1 MRRFLLRTLP
11 AVLALGACSGGQ
23 APAPTPTPSPA
34 LRNPLNVALYPRSE
48 IISVRSFR
56 QVVTGAQTR
65 GTVFADGAGTYDG
78 QEVVA
83 ASGAPFSKLAAWV
96 HHLGSHGLGDTHQY
110 GFDYAAFER
119 GTGKGTHGTLVIVMD
134 PQIVDR
140 QFGSVL
146 DMIAKYRSLPDF
158 MRAPIDREVKRRTG
172 ITLSDAMQPASPIG
186 ATLAALGDFE
196 QRNSRGIV
204 IVDAVRR

>member
-1 MRRFLLRTLP
+1 MRRAFRYALP
-11 AVLALGACSGGQ
+11 AALIMAACSGGQ
-23 APAPTPTPSPA
+23 APAPSPTPSPV

-48 IISVRSFR
+48 VIAVRSFH
-56 QVVTGAQTR
+56 QVVTGEQTR
-65 GTVFADGAGTYDG
+65 GTVFAGGPGTYDG

-83 ASGAPFSKLAAWV
+83 ATDASFATLAGWV
-96 HHLGSHGLGDTHQY
+96 HHFGTHAGDARQY

-119 GTGKGTHGTLVIVMD
+119 GTGKQTHGTIVIVMD

-140 QFGSVL
+140 QLGDVL
-146 DMIAKYRSLPDF
+146 GLIAKYRSLPEF
-158 MRAPIDREVKRRTG
+158 MRGPIDEQVKQRTG

-186 ATLAALGDFE
+186 ATLAALSDFE
-196 QRNSRGIV
+196 QRSSRGIV